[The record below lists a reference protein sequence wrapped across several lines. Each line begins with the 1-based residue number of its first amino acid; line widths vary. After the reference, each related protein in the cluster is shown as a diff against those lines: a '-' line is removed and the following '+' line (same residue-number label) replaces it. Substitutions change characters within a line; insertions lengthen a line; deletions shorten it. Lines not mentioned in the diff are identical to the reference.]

1 MTDSLTTKMQDLT
14 SVFLVEDDEDDQF
27 FFMNAFSMLRDVSL
41 LDIACNGQ
49 EALDKLR
56 QVKTLPA
63 VIFID
68 YNMPIMNGLDFLVEK
83 SKDASLKDI
92 PVVMLS
98 ASLDVRENALQ
109 HGAIAFIDKACDEAS
124 LRNDLESA
132 LDNLEVRR

>member
-1 MTDSLTTKMQDLT
+1 MQNLT

-27 FFMNAFSMLRDVSL
+27 FFMNAFNMLRHVSL
-41 LDIACNGQ
+41 LDTACNGQ

-56 QVKTLPA
+56 RVTTLPA

-83 SKDASLKDI
+83 SKDTCLKDI

-98 ASLDVRENALQ
+98 ASLAVREEALN

-124 LRNDLESA
+124 LRKDLASA
-132 LDNLEVRR
+132 LDNLTVARH